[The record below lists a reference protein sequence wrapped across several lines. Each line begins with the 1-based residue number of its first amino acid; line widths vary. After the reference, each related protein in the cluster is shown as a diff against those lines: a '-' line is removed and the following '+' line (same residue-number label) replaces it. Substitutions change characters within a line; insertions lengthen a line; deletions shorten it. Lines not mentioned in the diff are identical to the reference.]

1 MLADDTL
8 HFKLNGSAGQS
19 LGCFLAKGVTLEV
32 EGDANDFV
40 GKGLSGGRVIV
51 YPPKNSVFA
60 AEKNILLGN
69 VALYGA
75 TPGTPISV
83 VLPQAFCVGTAVLAQ
98 WSRAWAIMAAS
109 T

>member
-1 MLADDTL
+1 MLSNQIIEQVGPQMLADDTL

-60 AEKNILLGN
+60 AEKIFCW
-69 VALYGA
+69 AMSHFMA
-75 TPGTPISV
+75 PPPETPISRHCRR
-83 VLPQAFCVGTAVLAQ
+83 AFLRT
-98 WSRAWAIMAAS
+98 
-109 T
+109 